1 MSSDSPWIGSS
12 RLSSPDPM
20 TPRTMNE
27 EMVTSRSMNPQSG
40 SLGTRSPSLRSGAHS
55 PDRYLKAKGAAE
67 ESRFTG
73 EWSSSPAKDRPV
85 VKKTG
90 AVVIETGTGSCK
102 GGFAGQQ
109 KPKSIVGTVVGH
121 LSEGSIKS
129 ERTGPD
135 TFVGERA
142 RLQPNA
148 EIIFPVR
155 NGIIIDW
162 EAAEVLW
169 RHMFY
174 HDLKV
179 HPEEH
184 ALLMSD
190 PPLSPTTNR
199 EKMVEVVFESL
210 NSPGMYIAYHSVL
223 SVYAH
228 GNVSGLVVDTGYAVT
243 HTVPV
248 LDGYNLPHAIERMDI
263 AGSHLTSF
271 LLQLLRDTGH
281 AFNERM
287 MHIVEDI
294 KHKFCYVAADI
305 ESECN
310 LPKEEYMVDFQL
322 PDGQIISLE
331 KERFQCPERLFN
343 PPKMPGVSLVGIH
356 TMAQRS
362 LKKVPKE
369 ARRDMYQ
376 NVLLCGGSSLFEGLE
391 KRFTSELLQKV
402 PVNTKLRVSS
412 IPLRNYAAWTGGSV
426 LASLKN
432 FQSCWIRKEQYTEHG
447 PYIVHRRCY

>member
-1 MSSDSPWIGSS
+1 MSSDSPRTGSS
-12 RLSSPDPM
+12 RLSSPDPV
-20 TPRTMNE
+20 TP
-27 EMVTSRSMNPQSG
+27 RSMNPQTG
-40 SLGTRSPSLRSGAHS
+40 RLGTRSPSRRSRAHS
-55 PDRYLKAKGAAE
+55 SDQYLKAKGAAE
-67 ESRFTG
+67 ESRFTR
-73 EWSSSPAKDRPV
+73 ERSSSPVKDRPV

-102 GGFAGQQ
+102 AGFAGQQ
-109 KPKSIVGTVVGH
+109 KPKSIVGTLVGH
-121 LSEGSIKS
+121 LSERSIKS
-129 ERTGPD
+129 GGTGPD
-135 TFVGERA
+135 TFIGENA
-142 RLQPNA
+142 RLQPNV

-179 HPEEH
+179 PPEEH

-210 NSPGMYIAYHSVL
+210 NSPGMYMAYHSVL

-228 GNVSGLVVDTGYAVT
+228 GKISGLVVDTGYAVT

-248 LDGYNLPHAIERMDI
+248 LEGYNLPHAIERMDI

-271 LLQLLRDTGH
+271 LLQLLGDTGH

-294 KHKFCYVAADI
+294 KHKFCYVAADF

-310 LPKEEYMVDFQL
+310 LPKAEYMVDFQL
-322 PDGQIISLE
+322 PDGQIISLG

-343 PPKMPGVSLVGIH
+343 PPTMPGVSLVGIH
-356 TMAQRS
+356 GMALRS

-369 ARRDMYQ
+369 ARRDMHQ

-391 KRFTSELLQKV
+391 KRFSSELLQKV
-402 PVNTKLRVSS
+402 PANTKLRVSS
-412 IPLRNYAAWTGGSV
+412 IPLRNYAAWTGGSI

-432 FQSCWIRKEQYTEHG
+432 FQSCWIRKEKYQEYG
-447 PYIVHRRCY
+447 PYIVHRKCY

>member
-1 MSSDSPWIGSS
+1 
-12 RLSSPDPM
+12 M
-20 TPRTMNE
+20 TPRMMNE
-27 EMVTSRSMNPQSG
+27 KMLTSRSMNPQTG
-40 SLGTRSPSLRSGAHS
+40 SRRTSSPSRRSGARS
-55 PDRYLKAKGAAE
+55 PDHYLKAKGAAE
-67 ESRFTG
+67 ESRHARG
-73 EWSSSPAKDRPV
+73 RSISPVKGHPV

-102 GGFAGQQ
+102 AGFAGQQ
-109 KPKSIVGTVVGH
+109 KPKSIVRTLVGH
-121 LSEGSIKS
+121 PS
-129 ERTGPD
+129 ERSAKAGGTGPD

-142 RLQPNA
+142 LLQPDV
-148 EIIFPVR
+148 EIIQPVR
-155 NGIIIDW
+155 NGVIIDW

-179 HPEEH
+179 PPEEH

-228 GNVSGLVVDTGYAVT
+228 GKISGLVVDTGYAVT

-248 LDGYNLPHAIERMDI
+248 LDGYNLPHATERMDI
-263 AGSHLTSF
+263 AGSYLTSF
-271 LLQLLRDTGH
+271 LMQLLMDAGH
-281 AFNERM
+281 LFNERM
-287 MHIVEDI
+287 THIVEDV
-294 KHKFCYVAADI
+294 KHKFCYVAADY
-305 ESECN
+305 EREYN

-322 PDGQIISLE
+322 PDGQSICLG
-331 KERFQCPERLFN
+331 KERFQCPEILFN
-343 PPKMPGVSLVGIH
+343 PPRMPGIFPVGIH
-356 TMAQRS
+356 NMAQKS

-369 ARRDMYQ
+369 AQRDMYQ

-391 KRFTSELLQKV
+391 KRFSSELLQKV
-402 PVNTKLRVSS
+402 PANTGLRVSS
-412 IPLRNYAAWTGGSV
+412 IPLRSCAAWTGGSI

-432 FQSCWIRKEQYTEHG
+432 FQSCWIRKEQYQEHG
-447 PYIVHRRCY
+447 PYIVYRKCY

>member
-1 MSSDSPWIGSS
+1 MSSDGSRTGSS
-12 RLSSPDPM
+12 RLSSPDPV
-20 TPRTMNE
+20 TPRTMNLGTA
-27 EMVTSRSMNPQSG
+27 TSRSVNPRSD
-40 SLGTRSPSLRSGAHS
+40 SLGASSPSLRSATH
-55 PDRYLKAKGAAE
+55 PADRYLKAKGTE
-67 ESRFTG
+67 RESRTST
-73 EWSSSPAKDRPV
+73 ERSDSHVKDHPV

-90 AVVIETGTGSCK
+90 AIVIDTGTGSCK
-102 GGFAGQQ
+102 AGFAGQQ
-109 KPKSIVGTVVGH
+109 KPKSIVGTLVSH
-121 LSEGSIKS
+121 PLERSIKS
-129 ERTGPD
+129 GRTRPD

-142 RLQPNA
+142 RLQPNV
-148 EIIFPVR
+148 EIIEPVR

-179 HPEEH
+179 PPEEH

-228 GNVSGLVVDTGYAVT
+228 GKISGLVVDTGYAVT

-248 LDGYNLPHAIERMDI
+248 HEGYNLPHATERMDI

-271 LLQLLRDTGH
+271 LMQLLKDSGH

-294 KHKFCYVAADI
+294 KQKFCYVAVDF
-305 ESECN
+305 ESECS
-310 LPKEEYMVDFQL
+310 LPKEEYLVDFQL
-322 PDGQIISLE
+322 PDGQIISLG

-356 TMAQRS
+356 SMAQRS
-362 LKKVPKE
+362 LKKVPEE

-376 NVLLCGGSSLFEGLE
+376 NVFLCGGSSLFEGLE
-391 KRFTSELLQKV
+391 KRFSSELLQKV
-402 PVNTKLRVSS
+402 PANAKLRVSS
-412 IPLRNYAAWTGGSV
+412 IPLRNYSAWTGGSI

-432 FQSCWIRKEQYTEHG
+432 FQSCWIRKEQYKEHG
-447 PYIVHRRCY
+447 PYIVHRKCY

>member
-1 MSSDSPWIGSS
+1 MSSDSPRKGSS

-20 TPRTMNE
+20 TPR
-27 EMVTSRSMNPQSG
+27 SMNPQSG
-40 SLGTRSPSLRSGAHS
+40 SIGTRSLSLRSGAHS
-55 PDRYLKAKGAAE
+55 PDQYLKAKGAAE
-67 ESRFTG
+67 ESQFTRLS
-73 EWSSSPAKDRPV
+73 SSSPVKDRPV

-90 AVVIETGTGSCK
+90 AVVIETGTGTCK
-102 GGFAGQQ
+102 AGFAGQQ
-109 KPKSIVGTVVGH
+109 KPKSIVGTLVGH
-121 LSEGSIKS
+121 LPERSIKS
-129 ERTGPD
+129 GGTGPD

-142 RLQPNA
+142 RLQPNV

-179 HPEEH
+179 PPEEH
-184 ALLMSD
+184 ALLMSE

-228 GNVSGLVVDTGYAVT
+228 GKISGLVVDTGYAVT

-248 LDGYNLPHAIERMDI
+248 LEGYNLPHAIQRMDI

-281 AFNERM
+281 VFNERM

-294 KHKFCYVAADI
+294 KHKFCYVAADF

-310 LPKEEYMVDFQL
+310 LPKKEYMVDFQL
-322 PDGQIISLE
+322 PDGQIISLG

-343 PPKMPGVSLVGIH
+343 PPNMPGVSLVGIH
-356 TMAQRS
+356 GMAQRS

-369 ARRDMYQ
+369 ARRDMHQ
-376 NVLLCGGSSLFEGLE
+376 NVFLCGGSSLFEGLE
-391 KRFTSELLQKV
+391 KRFSSELLQKV
-402 PVNTKLRVSS
+402 PANTKLRVSS
-412 IPLRNYAAWTGGSV
+412 IPLRNYAAWTGGSI

-432 FQSCWIRKEQYTEHG
+432 FQSCWIQKEKYQEHG
-447 PYIVHRRCY
+447 PYIVHRKCY

>member
-1 MSSDSPWIGSS
+1 MSSDSPRTVSS

-27 EMVTSRSMNPQSG
+27 GRVTSRAMNPQSG
-40 SLGTRSPSLRSGAHS
+40 SLRTKSPSLRSGAHS
-55 PDRYLKAKGAAE
+55 PDQYLKAKGTAE
-67 ESRFTG
+67 ESRFAR
-73 EWSSSPAKDRPV
+73 ERSSSPVKDRPA

-102 GGFAGQQ
+102 AGFAGQQ
-109 KPKSIVGTVVGH
+109 KPKSIVGTLVGH
-121 LSEGSIKS
+121 LSERSIKS
-129 ERTGPD
+129 GRTGPD
-135 TFVGERA
+135 TFIGERA
-142 RLQPNA
+142 RVQPNV
-148 EIIFPVR
+148 EIIEPVR

-169 RHMFY
+169 RHMLY

-179 HPEEH
+179 PPEEH

-228 GNVSGLVVDTGYAVT
+228 GKISGLVVDAGYAVT
-243 HTVPV
+243 HSVPV
-248 LDGYNLPHAIERMDI
+248 LEGYNLPHATERMDI
-263 AGSHLTSF
+263 AGSDLTSF
-271 LLQLLRDTGH
+271 LLQLLKDTGH

-294 KHKFCYVAADI
+294 KHKFCYVAADF

-322 PDGQIISLE
+322 PDGQIISLG

-343 PPKMPGVSLVGIH
+343 PPNLPGVSLVGIH
-356 TMAQRS
+356 GMAQRS

-391 KRFTSELLQKV
+391 KRFSSELLQKV
-402 PVNTKLRVSS
+402 PANTKLRVSS
-412 IPLRNYAAWTGGSV
+412 IPLRNYASWTGGSI

-432 FQSCWIRKEQYTEHG
+432 FQSCWIRKEQYKEHG
-447 PYIVHRRCY
+447 PYIVHRKCY